1 MDAWIWLALMAVF
14 LVIEGVCAIHL
25 VSVWFAAG
33 SLVAA
38 VISMLHGDLWLQIL
52 LFFLVSGSLL
62 VLLWPLTTTMFNP
75 QRTKTNVDSVI
86 GTKGYVIS
94 AIDNLEARGQVKING
109 MEWTAR
115 STDGTPIS
123 EGTLI
128 RVDRI
133 EGVKVFV
140 TPVSETAKVK

>member
-62 VLLWPLTTTMFNP
+62 VLLWPLTKKMFNP

-140 TPVSETAKVK
+140 TPVSETAQVK